1 MSSASIGQLA
11 CRALDGEEGASF
23 IQKQKTGIKQ
33 VLQLHNSLF
42 IQKQKT
48 GIKQLLQLHNS
59 ADSHALN

>member
-33 VLQLHNSLF
+33 
-42 IQKQKT
+42 
-48 GIKQLLQLHNS
+48 LLQLHNS